1 MDQSA
6 LTVRFVVHPV
16 ALIHGAVGPY
26 LDTAA
31 LSNLGVRDPF
41 AVVACA
47 VL

>member
-41 AVVACA
+41 TVVACA